1 MSQPMLACIREKKAV
16 ATHNGHHISP
26 FRKTRKS
33 IGVNIYSDIVAVAGM
48 CVCHCVVMISAPRA
62 REPIADVA
70 SMSPLYTYI

>member
-1 MSQPMLACIREKKAV
+1 MLACIREKKAV

-26 FRKTRKS
+26 FRKATKKKS
-33 IGVNIYSDIVAVAGM
+33 CVNIYSDIVAVAGM

-62 REPIADVA
+62 LEPIADVA